1 MVKKVRVIKENL
13 TQGKVSR
20 VLLHFAIPLLLA
32 NVLQQFY
39 QIIDSIIV
47 GQYLGKEALA
57 AVTASYPLFYFLIS
71 LVIGIGGGISVLVAH
86 YYGGMQYKQVQRIS
100 STYFIFLFA
109 AGVIIAVLG
118 ILFSESIFRFIG
130 TPEDVL
136 PQAISYFRIYIAG
149 TIFYITFNGFISILR
164 GAGDSFTPLYL
175 MLVSVLLNLVLD
187 LVFVAYLGYGVEGA
201 AYSTLI
207 AQATALLLSVIYL
220 NRNHAILSFTR
231 QTFCFDLSLFKQG
244 IKLGIPSGI
253 QQSSIALGLV
263 ALLSIVNSFGTDAL
277 TAYGAVG
284 RIESIIAQPMLTLGS
299 ALATF
304 AGQNFG
310 AQNQQRA
317 LKGLYVSLLWCL
329 CISVVVAL
337 LAFFFGKEAIM
348 LFNNESSVVEIGY
361 TYLLIVFSFYL
372 FNSIISVLNGFLRG
386 VGDTFFPMLV
396 SIISLWLIRLP
407 LAYYWSSL
415 SGEAGIWWSIVAS
428 WAIALLVTVLY
439 YYSGKWRDKKVVLIC
454 YPIE

>member
-1 MVKKVRVIKENL
+1 MKKKEGIKENL
-13 TQGKVSR
+13 TRGKVSP

-32 NVLQQFY
+32 NVLQQLY

-47 GQYLGKEALA
+47 GQYIGKEALA

-109 AGVIIAVLG
+109 AGVIIAMLG
-118 ILFSESIFRFIG
+118 IFFSEEIFRFIG

-136 PQAISYFRIYIAG
+136 PQAITYFRIYIAG
-149 TIFYITFNGFISILR
+149 TVFYITFNGFISILR

-175 MLVSVLLNLVLD
+175 MLISVLLNLILD
-187 LVFVAYLGYGVEGA
+187 LLFVAYLGYGVEGA

-207 AQATALLLSVIYL
+207 AQATALLLSAFYL

-231 QTFCFDLSLFKQG
+231 KTFCFDLSLFKQG

-253 QQSSIALGLV
+253 QQSSIALGMV
-263 ALLSIVNSFGTDAL
+263 ALLSIVNSFGTDTL

-310 AQNQQRA
+310 AKNQQRA
-317 LKGLYVSLLWCL
+317 LKGLYISLFWCL
-329 CISVVVAL
+329 LISAVVAL
-337 LAFFFGKEAIM
+337 LAFFFGKQAIL
-348 LFNNESSVVEIGY
+348 LFNDESSVVEIGY
-361 TYLLIVFSFYL
+361 TYLLIIFCFYL
-372 FNSIISVLNGFLRG
+372 LNSFVSVLNGFLRG
-386 VGDTFFPMLV
+386 VGDTLFPMIV
-396 SIISLWLIRLP
+396 SIVSLWLIRLP
-407 LAYYWSSL
+407 LAYYWSSM
-415 SGEAGIWWSIVAS
+415 SGEVGIWWSIVVS
-428 WAIALLVTVLY
+428 WVIALLVTLIY
-439 YYSGKWRDKKVVLIC
+439 YYSGKWRKKKVVLIN
-454 YPIE
+454 YPID